1 MWISARNRLEG
12 TITTIAEGGANGIVS
27 IDLGFATVKA
37 DIPMESVNELMLE
50 EGKRVFAVIKATD
63 IMIATG
69 SEPLA
74 NLSARNQL
82 PGVITYVNKSLV
94 NGHVSMQL
102 PSVGMMMASI
112 TREAIDELGLAEED
126 NAIAIFSETDVMVG
140 TED

>member
-12 TITTIAEGGANGIVS
+12 TITDIAEGGANGIVS

-63 IMIATG
+63 VMIAAA
-69 SEPLA
+69 SEPLVG
-74 NLSARNQL
+74 LSARNQL
-82 PGVITYVNKSLV
+82 PGIVTNINKGLA
-94 NGHVSMQL
+94 NGHVSLQL
-102 PSVGMMMASI
+102 PNGATMMASI
-112 TREAIDELGLAEED
+112 TREAIDELGLDEEND
-126 NAIAIFSETDVMVG
+126 AIAIFSETDAMVG